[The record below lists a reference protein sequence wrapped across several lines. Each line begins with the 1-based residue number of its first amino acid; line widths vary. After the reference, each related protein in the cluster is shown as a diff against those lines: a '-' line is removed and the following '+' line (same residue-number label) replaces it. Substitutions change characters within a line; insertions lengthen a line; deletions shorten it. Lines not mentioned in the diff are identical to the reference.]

1 MFAINKYT
9 SGVLFGIFKNKGKVL
24 VILYLEKFPFSFHT
38 TSYVTFNRQRVIGL
52 KPIWNFLYNYTIR
65 EKLNKNIFNL
75 ATI

>member
-9 SGVLFGIFKNKGKVL
+9 FGILFGIFKNKDKVL
-24 VILYLEKFPFSFHT
+24 VILCLEKFPLSFHA
-38 TSYVTFNRQRVIGL
+38 TSYVTFTRQSVIGL

>member
-1 MFAINKYT
+1 M
-9 SGVLFGIFKNKGKVL
+9 LC
-24 VILYLEKFPFSFHT
+24 LEKFPLSFHA
-38 TSYVTFNRQRVIGL
+38 TSYVTFTRQSVIGL

>member
-9 SGVLFGIFKNKGKVL
+9 FGILFSIFKNNDKVL
-24 VILYLEKFPFSFHT
+24 VILEKFPLSLHA
-38 TSYVTFNRQRVIGL
+38 TSYVTFTRQRVIGL